1 MTTEVKNLLFQDKSP
16 KLSFYI
22 KYIRAVDLHMQK
34 ERDEYMKEVSKNR
47 KKYLRKIRLRKIEIL
62 ITQIAIVIAFIA
74 LWEILAQK
82 GKIDSFIT
90 SQPSRIVKTF
100 MNLSSNN
107 LIEHL
112 KITVEETLIG
122 FLLGTIAGEIT
133 AIILWWSTF
142 ISKVSEPFLVVL
154 NSLPKI
160 ELGPVIIIWV
170 GAGMPAIIVMALSIS
185 LIVTILEILNG
196 FLHTDKEKI
205 KMAKTFNANKIQILN
220 KIVFPSNIPT
230 FFNTLKVNIGL
241 SLVGVISGEFLV
253 SKGGLGYL
261 IVYGGQVFQL
271 DLVMTSVIILAV
283 VAALMYESI
292 VVLERIFVK

>member
-1 MTTEVKNLLFQDKSP
+1 MINQLKKGDGDMKKNQ
-16 KLSFYI
+16 YI
-22 KYIRAVDLHMQK
+22 S
-34 ERDEYMKEVSKNR
+34 EER
-47 KKYLRKIRLRKIEIL
+47 KKYLRKIKIRRIEIL
-62 ITQIAIVIAFIA
+62 VTQILIVIAFIA
-74 LWEILAQK
+74 LWEILARK
-82 GKIDSFIT
+82 GIIDSFIT

-100 MNLSSNN
+100 MNLSSNG
-107 LIEHL
+107 LLEHL
-112 KITVEETLIG
+112 KITCEETIIG
-122 FLLGTIAGEIT
+122 FALGTIAGA
-133 AIILWWSTF
+133 AIAVILWWSPF
-142 ISKVSEPFLVVL
+142 ISKVSEPFLVIL

-160 ELGPVIIIWV
+160 ALGPVIIIWV
-170 GAGMPAIIVMALSIS
+170 GAGMPAIIVMALAIS
-185 LIVTILEILNG
+185 LVVTILDILNG

-205 KMAKTFNANKIQILN
+205 KMVKTFNANKVQVLT
-220 KIVFPSNIPT
+220 KIVIPSNIPT

-292 VVLERIFVK
+292 VLLEKKFVK

>member
-1 MTTEVKNLLFQDKSP
+1 MEGTRGEKRKRGG
-16 KLSFYI
+16 I
-22 KYIRAVDLHMQK
+22 
-34 ERDEYMKEVSKNR
+34 MKKVENISIDR
-47 KKYLRKIRLRKIEIL
+47 QKYLKKVKLRKVEIFA
-62 ITQIAIVIAFIA
+62 TQIFIVIAFIA
-74 LWEILAQK
+74 IWEILAQT

-100 MNLSSNN
+100 MNLSSND
-107 LIEHL
+107 LLEHL
-112 KITVEETLIG
+112 RITCTETLIG
-122 FLLGTIAGEIT
+122 FGIGTFAGVVI
-133 AIILWWSTF
+133 AIILWWSPF

-154 NSLPKI
+154 NSLPKTA
-160 ELGPVIIIWV
+160 LGPVIIIWV
-170 GAGMPAIIVMALSIS
+170 GAGMPAIIVMALAIS

-196 FLHTDKEKI
+196 FLHTEEEKI
-205 KMAKTFNANKIQILN
+205 KMAKTFNANKIQILT
-220 KIVFPSNIPT
+220 KIVIPSNIPT

-292 VVLERIFVK
+292 ALLEKRIVK